1 MVLDVL
7 ELEVL
12 EVAEL
17 IFELDFERI
26 ELGDVILVDVRLYL
40 RSSLNDDWP
49 EKVRHY
55 YLLVLFDSHLNLDEK
70 WVGQFRNS
78 YE

>member
-40 RSSLNDDWP
+40 RSSLNDD
-49 EKVRHY
+49 
-55 YLLVLFDSHLNLDEK
+55 
-70 WVGQFRNS
+70 
-78 YE
+78 